1 MFADGEVLW
10 PGLAA
15 VSAEGLRRQR
25 INQMKRLQKLA
36 FVRGY
41 LKTCTTT
48 CGPGDLQGQHAALIT
63 ARLTVI
69 ENKSIADL
77 VICESDCV

>member
-10 PGLAA
+10 PGPAA

-36 FVRGY
+36 FVREY

-48 CGPGDLQGQHAALIT
+48 CGPDDLQGQHAALIT
-63 ARLTVI
+63 ARLMGL
-69 ENKSIADL
+69 ENICLPDL
-77 VICESDCV
+77 VIYGSNCV